1 MRHSSILDK
10 TDSSNMML
18 KTLVSPYFVFH
29 AYESGGRP
37 SLKGRSPLQNQS
49 DTAISLMIELTSR
62 FKLLFIVL

>member
-1 MRHSSILDK
+1 
-10 TDSSNMML
+10 MML